1 MLDGTKPIRMPSV
14 AGDRE
19 RLQRTKRVLERDI
32 YRLERGLA
40 RRQSPEGQ
48 EATRAV
54 ILSKRAQVHRLHD
67 AMYQTV
73 PYRPIPKEKARRTS
87 TPQYKTPPK
96 GSALNRARMERAR
109 QNLNKKAA
117 PPKRINLRV
126 KRVPKVN
133 DVQSA
138 QKAKDVINANKKA
151 IHEAKMLAENQARL
165 ERERKER
172 EQKRVKEV
180 ASVKPLSPSEQ
191 NNLKML
197 QKQYYKMAPILARV
211 SNMTPDK
218 DGIVLYDGHRITRE
232 MLWDAKSKLHSIKYQ
247 ITFLRNKQR
256 GIDTKPMQELKR
268 PKPKKSSGYMQ
279 RQAREGADDIAR
291 QRVQDAKRLAENS
304 ARISRGRLN
313 PHRPYAM
320 NRGMGMLTVQ
330 KHRQAQRLNP
340 TAVESNNMAGL
351 RRYTAAQY
359 ARDQRVRAE
368 QNATKEVA
376 NLAGAFSHTRAAMER
391 MVR

>member
-117 PPKRINLRV
+117 PPRRINLRV
-126 KRVPKVN
+126 KKVPKVT
-133 DVQSA
+133 DIQSE
-138 QKAKDVINANKKA
+138 QKAKDVIDANKKA

-172 EQKRVKEV
+172 EQKRVQEV
-180 ASVKPLSPSEQ
+180 SSVKPLSPSEQ
-191 NNLKML
+191 NSLKNL
-197 QKQYYKMAPILARV
+197 QYQYSALRVPIMTVA
-211 SNMTPDK
+211 NMTPDK
-218 DGIVLYDGHRITRE
+218 NGIILYKGEKITRE
-232 MLWDAKSKLHSIKYQ
+232 MLWDAKNRLHSIKYQ
-247 ITFLRNKQR
+247 ITFLLNKAK

-268 PKPKKSSGYMQ
+268 TAPRKSSGYMA
-279 RQAREGADDIAR
+279 RQALEKTKDLAR
-291 QRVQDAKRLAENS
+291 QRAQVQSHRRQNLRRINS
-304 ARISRGRLN
+304 GRTN

-320 NRGMGMLTVQ
+320 SRGMGMLTVQ

>member
-67 AMYQTV
+67 AMYRTV

-96 GSALNRARMERAR
+96 GSALNRARMEIAR
-109 QNLNKKAA
+109 QNLNKK
-117 PPKRINLRV
+117 PPLPKRINLRV
-126 KRVPKVN
+126 KKVPKVK
-133 DVQSA
+133 DVQSE
-138 QKAKDVINANKKA
+138 QKAKDVIDANKKA

-172 EQKRVKEV
+172 EQNRVKEV
-180 ASVKPLSPSEQ
+180 SSVKPLSPSEK
-191 NNLKML
+191 NSLKML
-197 QKQYYKMAPILARV
+197 KQQYSMMSPIISRV

-218 DGIVLYDGHRITRE
+218 NGIVLYEGHKITRE
-232 MLWDAKSKLHSIKYQ
+232 MLWDAKNKLRSIKYQ
-247 ITFLRNKQR
+247 ITFLQNKAR
-256 GIDTKPMQELKR
+256 GIDTKPMQEPKR
-268 PKPKKSSGYMQ
+268 PEPKKYSGYMH
-279 RQAREGADDIAR
+279 RQAMEMAKDRTR
-291 QRVQDAKRLAENS
+291 QMAQFQSERKKNMTN
-304 ARISRGRLN
+304 IKRGRFN
-313 PHRPYAM
+313 SHRPYAM
-320 NRGMGMLTVQ
+320 SRGMGMITVQ
-330 KHRQAQRLNP
+330 KHRQARRLNP